1 MPQASCSRSTSGK
14 LIRLTILVDGSVRTV
29 IQMSNAR
36 PISYYRVDLY
46 FREDRPRRK
55 LPVTPRLR
63 REHHVAFER
72 PTFLE
77 RRSGYI
83 EAPDSAAAHPLEL
96 PRPSAR
102 AQCGRSAI
110 RLCNARAKRHG
121 RRVLARMA
129 TGTRRKT
136 VVGRQP
142 AQRTQR
148 ENPLPRAR
156 AIMLARSSNSIG
168 HQPPALVSM
177 RTRANARRI
186 SSR

>member
-1 MPQASCSRSTSGK
+1 MDRSEPLSKCRMPDQSRIIGSIFTFARIGLAENFPSRRGYGASIT
-14 LIRLTILVDGSVRTV
+14 LPLSVRLF
-29 IQMSNAR
+29 SNIAQVT
-36 PISYYRVDLY
+36 SQ
-46 FREDRPRRK
+46 PR
-55 LPVTPRLR
+55 TAQLR
-63 REHHVAFER
+63 TRWN
-72 PTFLE
+72 
-77 RRSGYI
+77 
-83 EAPDSAAAHPLEL
+83 L

-136 VVGRQP
+136 VVGKQP